1 MFRRFMIIAAATLT
15 LSAAASADQGGTA
28 DEARAMLDKAVAA
41 VKADKTKA
49 LETFNKGQGGF
60 LDRDLYVFCAE
71 ADGGKIVANGNP
83 NAKKLLGTDL
93 RKLKDSNGK
102 PYGEE
107 IFTAGQKLFVS
118 KAKQPKASFQE
129 QLRHQSGRSVLRR
142 RLLQIDL
149 GRGALRRLTPLLLQ
163 SVRLGNCFV
172 LTPPCQSAR
181 MGRTQNGFLPVKR
194 AERSTLLKGV

>member
-107 IFTAGQKLFVS
+107 IFTAGQKPEGQISEISGYLFPRPSNPKPAS
-118 KAKQPKASFQE
+118 KNSFVTKV
-129 QLRHQSGRSVLRR
+129 G
-142 RLLQIDL
+142 DL
-149 GRGALRRLTPLLLQ
+149 F
-163 SVRLGNCFV
+163 C
-172 LTPPCQSAR
+172 
-181 MGRTQNGFLPVKR
+181 
-194 AERSTLLKGV
+194 GVGYYK